1 MKKFVVG
8 IIARSY
14 SRRSAGALL
23 LVGVVVGATVG
34 GFAVVRATSGSSSAS
49 SFVPVSPV
57 RVLDTRSDL
66 GLVEVTD
73 GEAGTLKVTGSIPTA
88 TSSGVVNAVVVPAGA
103 TAVVLNVTA
112 VNPTAGGYVS
122 LRPGD
127 ATGAPTVSTLN
138 VTAGGTFPNGATITI
153 PTTGAHAG
161 EIQVW
166 YEAEG
171 TTVGSTELLIDIAG
185 YYELAS
191 TGPAGPAG
199 TNGTNATVAI
209 TQLSVC
215 DGTDAGTVADE
226 LCKIGM
232 TGPGGGLIFFVDY
245 NDQYASFCATGD
257 CNYLEAS
264 PANATSGAW
273 CSDTSTGLGLTGWDK
288 SAVGAGRTNTTT
300 ADTTCTTGAVRT
312 AVDYTAPSFNGVEKD
327 DWWLGSIGEMM
338 LMYTNLRQAGVGGF
352 SDGNYWSSSEYD
364 ATNAWLQGFNFGG
377 QSGSI
382 KGTTYYVRPVRAF

>member
-1 MKKFVVG
+1 MSRLFGVRGFV
-8 IIARSY
+8 A
-14 SRRSAGALL
+14 
-23 LVGVVVGATVG
+23 GVVVASVVGVG
-34 GFAVVRATSGSSSAS
+34 GLAVVRATSGSSSAS
-49 SFVPVSPV
+49 SFVPVTPQ
-57 RVLDTRSDL
+57 RVVDTRSDL

-73 GEAGTLKVTGSIPTA
+73 GVAGTLKVTGSIPTA

-112 VNPTAGGYVS
+112 VNPTAGGFVS

-138 VTAGGTFPNGATITI
+138 VTAGGTFPNGATITV

-232 TGPGGGLIFFVDY
+232 TGPGGGHIFFVDY
-245 NDQYASFCATGD
+245 NDQYAGFD
-257 CNYLEAS
+257 YLEAAPKS
-264 PANATSGAW
+264 CEATSKTWSSDTTNSLLAVNGWEARAVGSGQANTTAMMANGATSYVADTSGAAEFADSST
-273 CSDTSTGLGLTGWDK
+273 CGTKSDW
-288 SAVGAGRTNTTT
+288 
-300 ADTTCTTGAVRT
+300 
-312 AVDYTAPSFNGVEKD
+312 F
-327 DWWLGSIGEMM
+327 LGSIGEMM
-338 LMYTNLRQAGVGGF
+338 LMYTNLQGVGGF
-352 SDGNYWSSSEYD
+352 SADAYWSSSEYD
-364 ATNAWLQGFNFGG
+364 GGSAWFQGFG
-377 QSGSI
+377 SGNLYSSS
-382 KGTTYYVRPVRAF
+382 KNLTFYVRPVRAF

>member
-1 MKKFVVG
+1 MAGRLFGVRGFV
-8 IIARSY
+8 
-14 SRRSAGALL
+14 AGV
-23 LVGVVVGATVG
+23 LVASVIGAG
-34 GFAVVRATSGSSSAS
+34 GLAVVRATGGSSSAS
-49 SFVPVSPV
+49 SYVPVTPV

-66 GLVEVTD
+66 GLVAVTD
-73 GEAGTLKVTGSIPTA
+73 GVPGTLKVTGSIPTA
-88 TSSGVVNAVVVPAGA
+88 TSGGVVNAVVVPAGA

-112 VNPTAGGYVS
+112 VNPTSGGYVS

-138 VTAGGTFPNGATITI
+138 VTAGGTFPNGATITV

-161 EIQVW
+161 QIQVW
-166 YEAEG
+166 YEAEY

-300 ADTTCTTGAVRT
+300 ADTTCTTGAVQT
-312 AVDYTAPSFNGVEKD
+312 AVDYTAPSFNGVAKD

-352 SDGNYWSSSEYD
+352 SPVSYWSSSEYAGD
-364 ATNAWLQGFNFGG
+364 GAWLQGFYLGYQTDDFKPYAG
-377 QSGSI
+377 
-382 KGTTYYVRPVRAF
+382 YVRPVRAF